1 MSENPPAGREGKT
14 GKPASRT
21 GRYLKYAI
29 GEIVLVVV
37 GILIALYVNN
47 ASNNKRVD
55 KEVFALYDKVLT
67 ELERNIRE
75 SNSIIWNF
83 KYKDSIYFLTLDD
96 RITYDDYKTGK
107 IPLNWNTTHGK
118 SYPISHNAIVQLLN
132 YEKEISPEF
141 EKVYDWIKNLHLIER
156 NRLEEKLKAHTN
168 FTLKLIDNQ
177 LKYAW
182 FSNNSEEM
190 NNEMIKYYLKSP
202 EHIAWAKQYRNLA
215 IEFYIRRLAEYRDKA
230 IQAYYEIGEL
240 IQSTSLNRK
249 YMVNDNYN
257 FLEGEWKNNNGE
269 TNHFTFKIKQS
280 QTNRLGEILYSSID
294 MYDSKK
300 FAVVGKIYLFD
311 NYMLS
316 DYYGQRDFIDIHKI
330 DKDNFQMVLHSGDTI
345 SYRRVYN

>member
-118 SYPISHNAIVQLLN
+118 SYPISHN
-132 YEKEISPEF
+132 
-141 EKVYDWIKNLHLIER
+141 
-156 NRLEEKLKAHTN
+156 LKAHTN